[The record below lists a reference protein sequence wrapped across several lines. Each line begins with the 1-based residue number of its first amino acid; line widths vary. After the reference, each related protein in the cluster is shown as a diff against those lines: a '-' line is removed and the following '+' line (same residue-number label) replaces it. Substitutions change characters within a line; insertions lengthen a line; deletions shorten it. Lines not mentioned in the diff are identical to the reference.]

1 MDPYIFDAKEN
12 SRLKLTPHKRY
23 TMKDIGVLESRIKN
37 LEEYTTLSLLE
48 TDTKNLQIKDSN
60 TGLDKFKSG
69 FFVDNFKGHL
79 NHNLRGDSFFDIDR
93 AKRECRPRST
103 ERNVS
108 LGFET
113 VTTIADPV
121 NADYAWAE
129 DFEDSNITR
138 SAWSYSNY
146 EEVEYIDQ
154 PLATRTENLNPFHI
168 TLFTGVV
175 TLTPESDFW
184 VEENVL
190 DVSNS
195 TEIDSAFQ
203 AIADLLGV
211 DDRENGGMASS
222 IWNTSDI
229 SWNGQELISEETVR
243 DDVINQENNTWLSG
257 GGGRRPWWTTT
268 TTTRS
273 TDVLQTFET
282 TGLETITGLELT
294 STDQLTSLGNTVVST
309 ETIFTVRSRNIELNA
324 TNLKPNTRYYVFME
338 NVDMNAYAVPKRL
351 PITMTTGSFVSGEI
365 IESVDFFSGVLGLYH
380 QQILQELL
388 LELHK
393 QITKLVRLML
403 QHKLM
408 VTYPLLILIRVVY

>member
-1 MDPYIFDAKEN
+1 MLTMLGQKI
-12 SRLKLTPHKRY
+12 LK
-23 TMKDIGVLESRIKN
+23 IQ
-37 LEEYTTLSLLE
+37 TLPE
-48 TDTKNLQIKDSN
+48 
-60 TGLDKFKSG
+60 
-69 FFVDNFKGHL
+69 
-79 NHNLRGDSFFDIDR
+79 
-93 AKRECRPRST
+93 
-103 ERNVS
+103 
-108 LGFET
+108 
-113 VTTIADPV
+113 V
-121 NADYAWAE
+121 N
-129 DFEDSNITR
+129 
-138 SAWSYSNY
+138 WSYSNY

-365 IESVDFFSGVLGLYH
+365 IESVDFFSGVLRSLPSADSARIIARVARADHKIGPFNAPTQTYGDLSPTYSNTSSVLNIDTADLALLTRPDRLGWVRPGQVLASRSGQCVVNNIELMTDDTGTLIFSLH
-380 QQILQELL
+380 IPDPTNRSNPRFSTGSNNITITTSPTNASILDPGESS
-388 LELHK
+388 
-393 QITKLVRLML
+393 
-403 QHKLM
+403 
-408 VTYPLLILIRVVY
+408 